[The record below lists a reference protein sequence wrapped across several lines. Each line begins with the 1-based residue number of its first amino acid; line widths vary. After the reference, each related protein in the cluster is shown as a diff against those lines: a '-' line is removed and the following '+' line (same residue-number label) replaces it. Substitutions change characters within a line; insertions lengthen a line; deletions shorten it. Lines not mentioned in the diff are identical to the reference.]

1 MSRGRALVRDAM
13 TMDAIFEYMAHAV
26 RAAAS
31 LLAYAPA
38 DAVRTERTIDVP
50 RKGRSHRWPFR
61 AANFTRVPSD
71 PDGFA
76 RTLRRD
82 DSYPVS
88 ARVSV
93 ADFEAVVLK
102 HNYSAKGQSF
112 RASAAELRARVEAQI
127 LQQKVVDAAARGRG
141 KGRGRGRG
149 RGRGK

>member
-1 MSRGRALVRDAM
+1 MRVAAKAVDKYEAERGTGASRRPRARARRDDDGRNLR
-13 TMDAIFEYMAHAV
+13 YMAHAV

-50 RKGRSHRWPFR
+50 RKGRSHRFPFG

-71 PDGFA
+71 PDAFA

-102 HNYSAKGQSF
+102 HNYSAMGQSF
-112 RASAAELRARVEAQI
+112 RASAAELRA
-127 LQQKVVDAAARGRG
+127 KDFAAED
-141 KGRGRGRG
+141 
-149 RGRGK
+149 